1 LTKNTAHYIN
11 AECIWIGLEE
21 CIANTL
27 FFITV
32 RFFCNS
38 NLGFSMVQGM
48 VKHKKIKVIIADDHA
63 ILRAG
68 LRQILAETK
77 DIVVIAEAQNAA
89 EAIKLGC
96 QPDADVL
103 LLDIS
108 LPDRSGIEALKY
120 IKREN
125 SRIAVLML
133 SMHKEDQ
140 YAVRALKSGAA
151 GYVCKQSAS
160 SELENAIHTVAKGKK
175 YITAEVAE
183 MLANQVGMEHQ
194 KAPHETLSD
203 REFQTL
209 TMIASGLSVG
219 EIADK
224 LVLSAKTVS
233 MYRTR
238 LLEKMQL
245 RHNAELMH
253 YAIRNNL
260 VE

>member
-1 LTKNTAHYIN
+1 MKN
-11 AECIWIGLEE
+11 
-21 CIANTL
+21 
-27 FFITV
+27 
-32 RFFCNS
+32 
-38 NLGFSMVQGM
+38 
-48 VKHKKIKVIIADDHA
+48 KIKVIIADDHA

-68 LRQILAETK
+68 LKQILAETE

-96 QPDADVL
+96 KPDADVL

-108 LPDRSGIEALKY
+108 LPDRSGMEALKY

-125 SRIAVLML
+125 SHIAVLML

-151 GYVCKQSAS
+151 GYLCKQSAS
-160 SELENAIHTVAKGKK
+160 SELVDAIHTVAKGKK
-175 YITAEVAE
+175 YINAEVAE
-183 MLANQVGMEHQ
+183 ILANQVGMENQ
-194 KAPHETLSD
+194 QAPHETLSD

-224 LVLSAKTVS
+224 LSLSVKTVS

-245 RHNAELMH
+245 RHNAELTH
-253 YAIRNNL
+253 YAIKNNL
-260 VE
+260 VD